1 MYLYLVQVRIH
12 TIHDTRRLQVPQ
24 KFVFFFVKR
33 LQYRIYFKDDFNNK
47 MIDFNINILY

>member
-1 MYLYLVQVRIH
+1 MYLYLVQVR
-12 TIHDTRRLQVPQ
+12 IHDTRRLQVPQ
-24 KFVFFFVKR
+24 KFVFFFFVKR